1 MEKKS
6 ERVIDTLEIDNNEEE
21 ENSDQEAMR

>member
-1 MEKKS
+1 MENKS